1 MIFKAIEFATRA
13 HARQYRKGTKI
24 PYPYIVHPLG
34 WIKVAKESLRIAP
47 DSNRK

>member
-24 PYPYIVHPLG
+24 PYIVHPLG